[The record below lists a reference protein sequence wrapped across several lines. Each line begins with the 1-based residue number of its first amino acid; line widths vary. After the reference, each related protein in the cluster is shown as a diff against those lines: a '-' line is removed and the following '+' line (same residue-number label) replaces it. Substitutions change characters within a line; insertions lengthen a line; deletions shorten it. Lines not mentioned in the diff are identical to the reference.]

1 MVNIEWN
8 CNEDDEENKK
18 KISELTFVSKYI

>member
-1 MVNIEWN
+1 MVNVEWN

-18 KISELTFVSKYI
+18 KISALTFIGKYM